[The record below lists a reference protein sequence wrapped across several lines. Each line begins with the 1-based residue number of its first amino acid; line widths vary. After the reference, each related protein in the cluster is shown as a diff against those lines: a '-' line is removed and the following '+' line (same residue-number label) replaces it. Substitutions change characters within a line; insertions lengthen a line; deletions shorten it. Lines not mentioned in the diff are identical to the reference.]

1 MIRFIWIL
9 ILGFSTIW
17 AKDYALVIGVDG
29 VNLIGAK
36 RDANVIANIL
46 RRKGVRDITILRD
59 KQATKNAILS
69 KFMYIANIATS
80 KDRVYLF
87 FSGHGT
93 SYYDPALQKYPK
105 VKRKLKNTGALIPWG
120 ASANQYNKII
130 VASRDLKPIF
140 MKLEREKV
148 LTMVIFD
155 ACFSGEAYKRLPTQ
169 NNHSIFYPINTHKT
183 NYPYRYII
191 YISGATR
198 SDFTAESR
206 SEKRGYFSMDIGNC
220 LRKYSSLDGV
230 RQCMLS
236 SKFPSV
242 VLPRKG
248 DKVLF
253 AKKDIILVPKKPKL
267 LGDELFN
274 LANQSDRFRIYSQKP
289 NGKLSQNY
297 TTTEKL
303 FIFVENTSSG
313 YLALFSRQ
321 NGKLKMIYP
330 NQKTLARLNAHS
342 NKRRFTITAHEPF
355 GEEEFVGF
363 LVDRDSALRLQKFDN
378 VEKNIKKI
386 SEIIAN
392 GGFDGSRFS
401 VIGHK
406 N

>member
-17 AKDYALVIGVDG
+17 AEDYALVIGVDG

-36 RDANVIANIL
+36 RDANDIANIL
-46 RRKGVRDITILRD
+46 RQKGVRNITILRD

-69 KFMYIANIATS
+69 KFRHIANIVTS
-80 KDRVYLF
+80 HDRVYLF

-140 MKLEREKV
+140 RKLERKRV

-155 ACFSGEAYKRLPTQ
+155 ACFSGEAYKRLPTKS
-169 NNHSIFYPINTHKT
+169 NHSIFYPINTHKT
-183 NYPYRYII
+183 DYPYRYII

-230 RQCMLS
+230 RRCMLS

-297 TTTEKL
+297 TTTERL
-303 FIFVENTSSG
+303 LIFVENTSSG

-342 NKRRFTITAHEPF
+342 NKMRFTITAKEPF

-363 LVDRDSALRLQKFDN
+363 LVDRESALRLQKFDS